1 MVNAIAVLGIGV
13 LMVPILKAYSENMAC
28 GYLGFRIVEAVFCST
43 IVVGPLALLILSQN
57 PLHAAALGTESIN
70 VLGTLAMAARE
81 SIAKLLIP
89 LFFCLGALV
98 LYTSLYQAR
107 LLPRFI
113 AVWGLA
119 AVALM
124 LTFNLFSLTFEFDLS
139 VALIFALPIIVNEI
153 FMGIWLIVRG
163 FNVSTAAPK
172 PAGGKVPLGSG
183 GTP

>member
-1 MVNAIAVLGIGV
+1 MRE
-13 LMVPILKAYSENMAC
+13 AYRTKRPPSW
-28 GYLGFRIVEAVFCST
+28 L
-43 IVVGPLALLILSQN
+43 
-57 PLHAAALGTESIN
+57 
-70 VLGTLAMAARE
+70 ARE

-119 AVALM
+119 AVALV
-124 LTFNLFSLTFEFDLS
+124 LAFNLFSLTFEFDLS
-139 VALIFALPIIVNEI
+139 VALIFAPPIIVNEI
-153 FMGIWLIVRG
+153 FMGIRLIVRG

-172 PAGGKVPLGSG
+172 PAGGKVPLASG
-183 GTP
+183 GTRPMFFTSKRSRSRLHARMKP